1 MFMLKQ
7 TCHQIY
13 ISGLVTHNSS
23 DESCSMRLKE
33 FKFHFDTGVQK
44 IELEVHEAEKLQYK
58 GDTST
63 WIGKIGVR

>member
-1 MFMLKQ
+1 MLKQ
-7 TCHQIY
+7 TYHQIY

-33 FKFHFDTGVQK
+33 LKFHFDTGVQK